1 MKRKTFVKVLLDV
14 LMAIVFIAVMNVRS
28 TGLAIH
34 EIAGL
39 GLFGLL
45 AAHLALNWR
54 WVCTVSHNLFH
65 SKISS
70 KARWMAA
77 LNLALLIS
85 MILIG
90 LSGMMI
96 SEVIFRFGSSGTPG
110 ALYFLH
116 EWASYVCL
124 GLCGL
129 HLLLHRRY
137 LWNTL
142 RAMLLPAGGNKIL
155 GALKSIGAVGLVLAI
170 LYSLVFPD
178 LDTTAVEMA
187 AANTSPTISSKKES
201 SAAITESITNEAQ
214 AEPAGTVTLSD
225 YLSGFFC
232 TGCHNHCPLSNPRCG
247 RANAQIE
254 EYTEK
259 YQALYGSSEA

>member
-1 MKRKTFVKVLLDV
+1 MKRKAFVKVLLDV

-28 TGLAIH
+28 TGLAFH

-45 AAHLALNWR
+45 AAHLALNWK
-54 WVCTVSHNLFH
+54 WVCTVSHKLFH
-65 SKISS
+65 TKISS

-90 LSGMMI
+90 LSGVMI
-96 SEVIFRFGSSGTPG
+96 SEVIFRFGSSGTPS
-110 ALYFLH
+110 AWYLLH

-129 HLLLHRRY
+129 HVLLHRKY

-142 RAMLLPAGGNKIL
+142 RAMLLPSGGNKML
-155 GALKSIGAVGLVLAI
+155 RALKSIGAAGLVLAI
-170 LYSLVFPD
+170 LYHLVFPD
-178 LDTTAVEMA
+178 LDTTAVQMA
-187 AANTSPTISSKKES
+187 SANTSPAISSKKES

-247 RANAQIE
+247 RAKSQIE
-254 EYTEK
+254 EYTQK
-259 YQALYGSSEA
+259 YQELYGSSEA